1 MLGKRGSQRGLFEAD
16 TAYGAFVGRDSFY
29 GWLASQRG
37 ELFRDEQFA
46 GLYVLDTGR
55 PSVPPSLLATA
66 LVLQTYDGVSDDE
79 AKQRADYDL
88 RWKVALGVE
97 LDARPFAKSTL
108 QEFRAQ
114 LIVHAEQAAIF
125 RTSLELAQRRGKF
138 RTKSGEKRKLKVA
151 LDTTNILG
159 RGAVKDTYNL
169 LGDGIVKLA
178 RVLAKLS
185 GQALVAW
192 TEEQGYD
199 RYVGQ
204 TSLKGTAE
212 IDWSDANERRRFL
225 GEIVADA
232 DRLLEQAR
240 VARTGLDAGSAS
252 ETVLLEAAG
261 LLSRVLLQDIER
273 REDGPALKQGVA
285 KDRLLSVHDPEMR
298 HGRKSASKRFDGHK
312 AAVVVDTDEPLIT
325 AVAVL
330 AGNAPDA
337 EGALELIEQTEANTG
352 CAVEEAMGDCAYGS
366 GETRQAFAE
375 AGRTIVAK
383 VPNPSNQGCFP
394 KTAFMINLEAGSATC
409 PAGQT
414 TQDFRLN
421 PAGGGQ
427 FRFAAAVCA
436 ACPLRTQCVRGVGGR
451 TVAVHPQERLLQEA
465 RAFQARPAFAAYR
478 RRRQVVEQRIARLV
492 QLGIRQARDIGRA
505 KTEFQL
511 LMAAAVANLTY
522 LAATTSQPDA
532 SNSAAFGLLGAILA
546 LLLVVMTSAL
556 APRRPL
562 GAAAAFMPA
571 HPTSDGW
578 QPARLLPTLRMT
590 GSRPGF

>member
-1 MLGKRGSQRGLFEAD
+1 MLGKRGPQRGLFEAD
-16 TAYGAFVGRDSFY
+16 TAYGTFVGRDSFY

-37 ELFRDEQFA
+37 ELFRDEAFA
-46 GLYVLDTGR
+46 GLYVLDNGR
-55 PSVPPSLLATA
+55 PSVPPSLLAVA
-66 LVLQTYDGVSDDE
+66 LVLQTYDGVSDEE

-114 LIVHAEQAAIF
+114 LIVHQEQAAIF

-138 RTKSGEKRKLKVA
+138 RTKTGEKRKLKVA

-178 RVLAKLS
+178 RVLATLS
-185 GQALVAW
+185 GQALAAW
-192 TEEQGYD
+192 AAEQGYG
-199 RYVGQ
+199 RYVGP

-212 IDWSDANERRRFL
+212 IDWSDAAQRRRFL

-232 DRLLEQAR
+232 DRLLERAR
-240 VARTGLDAGSAS
+240 EARSGLETGSTAEATL
-252 ETVLLEAAG
+252 VEAAG
-261 LLSRVLLQDIER
+261 LLSRVLVQDVER
-273 REDGPALKQGVA
+273 SAAGPAVKEGVA

-312 AAVVVDTDEPLIT
+312 AAIVVDTDEPLIT

-337 EGALELIEQTEANTG
+337 EGALDLVEQTEAHTG
-352 CAVEEAMGDCAYGS
+352 CEVDETMGDCAYGS

-383 VPNPSNQGCFP
+383 APSSSNQGYFP
-394 KTAFMINLEAGSATC
+394 KTAFVLDLEAGSATC
-409 PAGQT
+409 PGGQT
-414 TQDFRLN
+414 TDDFK
-421 PAGGGQ
+421 PTPTGGGQ
-427 FRFAAAVCA
+427 FRFAVAVCA
-436 ACPLRTQCVRGVGGR
+436 ACPLRAQCVRGVGGR
-451 TVAVHPQERLLQEA
+451 TVALHPQERLLQDA
-465 RAFQARPAFAAYR
+465 RAFQASPAFAEYR
-478 RRRQVVEQRIARLV
+478 RRRQAVEHRIARLV
-492 QLGIRQARDIGRA
+492 QLGIRQARYVSTA
-505 KTEFQL
+505 KTRFQL
-511 LMAAAVANLTY
+511 LLAAAVANLTY
-522 LAATTSQPDA
+522 LAATAQPSDLD
-532 SNSAAFGLLGAILA
+532 SAALGLLAALLG
-546 LLLVVMTSAL
+546 LLLVVMSRPL
-556 APRRPL
+556 APRWP
-562 GAAAAFMPA
+562 AAAPNAF
-571 HPTSDGW
+571 TSTRTTSRGR
-578 QPARLLPTLRMT
+578 RLTHLPTAFTMP

>member
-1 MLGKRGSQRGLFEAD
+1 
-16 TAYGAFVGRDSFY
+16 VGRDSFY

-46 GLYVLDTGR
+46 GLYVLDNGR
-55 PSVPPSLLATA
+55 PSVPPSLLAVA

-114 LIVHAEQAAIF
+114 LIVHEEAAAIF
-125 RTSLELAQRRGKF
+125 RTSLELAKRRGTF
-138 RTKSGEKRKLKVA
+138 RSKTGEKRKLKVA

-178 RVLAKLS
+178 RALAKLS
-185 GQALVAW
+185 GQALGAW
-192 TEEQGYD
+192 GEEQGYG

-212 IDWSDANERRRFL
+212 IDWGDAEQRRRFL

-240 VARTGLDAGSAS
+240 VVRTGLEEGSAT
-252 ETVLLEAAG
+252 EATLLEAAG
-261 LLSRVLLQDIER
+261 LLSRVVVQDVER
-273 REDGPALKQGVA
+273 REDGPAIKEGVA
-285 KDRLLSVHDPEMR
+285 KDRLLSIHDPEMR
-298 HGRKSASKRFDGHK
+298 HGRKSASKRFNGHK
-312 AAVVVDTDEPLIT
+312 AAVAVDTDEPIIT

-337 EGALELIEQTEANTG
+337 EGALDLVEQTEANTG
-352 CAVEEAMGDCAYGS
+352 CAVDETMGDCAYGG
-366 GETRQAFAE
+366 GETRQAFVD
-375 AGRTIVAK
+375 AGRTLVAK

-394 KTAFMINLEAGSATC
+394 KTAFVLDLEATSATC

-414 TQDFRLN
+414 TEDFKPD

-427 FRFAAAVCA
+427 FRFAVAVCA
-436 ACPLRTQCVRGVGGR
+436 ACPLRAQCVRGASGR

-465 RAFQARPAFAAYR
+465 RALQASPAFTEYR
-478 RRRQVVEQRIARLV
+478 RRRQVVEHRIARLV
-492 QLGIRQARDIGRA
+492 QLGIRQARDVGTP
-505 KTEFQL
+505 KVLFQL

-522 LAATTSQPDA
+522 LAASATQPSGPD
-532 SNSAAFGLLGAILA
+532 SAALELLAALLG
-546 LLLVVMTSAL
+546 LLLVVL
-556 APRRPL
+556 RRPL
-562 GAAAAFMPA
+562 ATTWPGDAPNACTATRISSRGRPLT
-571 HPTSDGW
+571 P
-578 QPARLLPTLRMT
+578 LPITFTRP